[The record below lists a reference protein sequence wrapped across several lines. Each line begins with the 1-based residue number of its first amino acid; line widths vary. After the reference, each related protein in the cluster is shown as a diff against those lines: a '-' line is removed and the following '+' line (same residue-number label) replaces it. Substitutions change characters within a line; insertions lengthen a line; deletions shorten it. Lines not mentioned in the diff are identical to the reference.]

1 MVRGLLWLPLL
12 AVFIGLTWAGWN
24 EYRKVEVY
32 KQWAAQFERAKFDIY
47 AVLGQK
53 GDQLTWGLPTRNGVV
68 ETETLDMLQVEQ
80 LCMEVNGQ
88 KTDPD
93 QLPNRGRFA
102 LGFTLKEGKTKSV
115 PFTDGEIARQ
125 WFDFLRREWSLI

>member
-32 KQWAAQFERAKFDIY
+32 KQWATQFERAKFDIY
-47 AVLGQK
+47 AVLGQQAN
-53 GDQLTWGLPTRNGVV
+53 QLTWGRPTRSGVV
-68 ETETLDMLQVEQ
+68 EVQTLDLHQVEQ
-80 LCMEVNGQ
+80 IYIEVDGQ
-88 KTDPD
+88 KINLDRPP
-93 QLPNRGRFA
+93 QRGRFA
-102 LGFTLKEGKTKSV
+102 LGFILKAGKSMSI

-125 WFDFLRREWSLI
+125 WFDFLMRETQA

>member
-1 MVRGLLWLPLL
+1 MIRGLLWLPLL

-47 AVLGQK
+47 AVLGQQ
-53 GDQLTWGLPTRNGVV
+53 GDQLTWGLPTRRGVV
-68 ETETLDMLQVEQ
+68 ETETLNLRQVEQ
-80 LCMEVNGQ
+80 VYIEVNGQ
-88 KTDPD
+88 KIDLD
-93 QLPNRGRFA
+93 QPPKRGRFA
-102 LGFTLKEGKTKSV
+102 LGFILKEGKTTSI

-125 WFDFLRREWSLI
+125 WFDFLAREWSLT

>member
-1 MVRGLLWLPLL
+1 
-12 AVFIGLTWAGWN
+12 IGLTWAGWN

-47 AVLGQK
+47 AVLGQQ

-68 ETETLDMLQVEQ
+68 KTETLNLLQVER

-88 KTDPD
+88 KIDPD
-93 QLPNRGRFA
+93 QPPSRGRFA
-102 LGFTLKEGKTKSV
+102 LGFALKEGRTISV

-125 WFDFLRREWSLI
+125 WFDFLRREWSLN

>member
-32 KQWAAQFERAKFDIY
+32 KQWAVQFERAKFDIY
-47 AVLGQK
+47 AVLGQQ

-68 ETETLDMLQVEQ
+68 ETETLNLLQVER
-80 LCMEVNGQ
+80 LCLEVNGQ
-88 KTDPD
+88 KIDPD
-93 QLPNRGRFA
+93 RLPSRGRFA
-102 LGFTLKEGKTKSV
+102 LGFALKEGKALSV

-125 WFDFLRREWSLI
+125 WFDFLMREWSLD

>member
-1 MVRGLLWLPLL
+1 VIRGLLWLPLL

-47 AVLGQK
+47 AVLGQQ

-68 ETETLDMLQVEQ
+68 ETETLNLLQVER
-80 LCMEVNGQ
+80 LSIEVNDQ
-88 KTDPD
+88 PIDPD
-93 QLPNRGRFA
+93 QPPKKGRFA
-102 LGFTLKEGKTKSV
+102 LGFTLKEGQKMSV
-115 PFTDGEIARQ
+115 PFTDGDIARQ
-125 WFDFLRREWSLI
+125 WFDFLVREWSLA

>member
-1 MVRGLLWLPLL
+1 MIRGLLWLPLL

-47 AVLGQK
+47 AVLGQQ
-53 GDQLTWGLPTRNGVV
+53 GDQLTWGRPTRKGVV
-68 ETETLDMLQVEQ
+68 ETQTLDLLQIEH
-80 LCMEVNGQ
+80 LCIEVDGQ
-88 KTDPD
+88 QIDPD
-93 QLPNRGRFA
+93 QPPRKGRFA
-102 LGFTLKEGKTKSV
+102 LGFVSRQGETMSI

-125 WFDFLRREWSLI
+125 WFDFLAREWSLV

>member
-32 KQWAAQFERAKFDIY
+32 KQWATHFERAKFDIY
-47 AVLGQK
+47 AVLGQQ
-53 GDQLTWGLPTRNGVV
+53 GDQLTWGRPTRNGVV
-68 ETETLDMLQVEQ
+68 ETETLDLLQVEH
-80 LCMEVNGQ
+80 LSMEVDGQ
-88 KTDPD
+88 SIDLKQPHK
-93 QLPNRGRFA
+93 QGRFE
-102 LGFTLKEGKTKSV
+102 LGFTLKGGKKKSI

-125 WFDFLRREWSLI
+125 WFDFLVGKWSL